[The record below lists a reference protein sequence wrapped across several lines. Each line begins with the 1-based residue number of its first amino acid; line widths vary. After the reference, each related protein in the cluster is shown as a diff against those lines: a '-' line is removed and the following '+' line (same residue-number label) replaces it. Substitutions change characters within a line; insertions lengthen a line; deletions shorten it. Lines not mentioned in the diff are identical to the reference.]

1 MPSYLKEY
9 SIKSPLYGV
18 LAAVVLLLGVL
29 AYYNWVIA
37 LVGLL
42 ILAGLFY
49 LTLRMVEKKQREDR
63 RVYNDFILPFKEG
76 G

>member
-9 SIKSPLYGV
+9 SIKSPLYGM
-18 LAAVVLLLGVL
+18 LAAGVLLLGVL

-37 LVGLL
+37 LIGLL

-49 LTLRMVEKKQREDR
+49 LTLRMVEKNNVRPKS
-63 RVYNDFILPFKEG
+63 I
-76 G
+76 